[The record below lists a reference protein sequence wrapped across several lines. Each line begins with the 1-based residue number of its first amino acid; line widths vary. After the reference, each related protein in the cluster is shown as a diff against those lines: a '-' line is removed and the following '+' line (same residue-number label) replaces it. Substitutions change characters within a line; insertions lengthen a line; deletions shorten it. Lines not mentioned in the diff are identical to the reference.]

1 MKRPLFWVGIMFAL
15 GEAISKISPGA
26 VWAGVI
32 MSALCF
38 VALIYCRMRHWDK
51 KKISKCL
58 ILLFSA
64 VFAGLLCG
72 INREKGIEGK
82 FPLNEDVEIT
92 AELVKYTE
100 KENSVEL
107 ILKWKGEKITAS
119 VYQEELLRNIRKI
132 KPGQKLRVCGVVKT
146 HEKSANPGGFDAESY
161 YRGQGIYLK
170 IEPSYIETVSSEYNK
185 FEYMLLVL
193 RERFSGVYDIILD
206 EKEASVVK
214 AMFLGDKTDIDK
226 TVKKLYQSGG
236 IAHILAISA
245 LHVTLIGE
253 GFAGILKRMG
263 AGQKIT
269 CIVAVLFIILYGMM
283 TGFAYATIRSVIMLG
298 IGFFARAAGKAQD
311 TPNSLGTALVIM
323 LIINPDSI
331 SDAGLQMSFSAVF
344 GVILGNYINK
354 GQSWNAFFKNI
365 VVSIS
370 VNLVMSPIILY
381 YYYELPLYGLFINI
395 IVIPLM
401 GTVAAS
407 AFISGIIGLIS
418 VNIAEITI
426 APCYVI
432 LKLYEIMCSIS
443 LKLPCARINIGRP
456 PLWLIIVYYIMLA
469 GLVVLYWRIY
479 LNKGKNPAKRISK
492 GVPVIY
498 ISLCILFIC
507 MCLKWKNNVFRFVF
521 LDVGQ
526 GDGAMIHLP
535 EGVNILV
542 DGGSAYNDG
551 LGEYTLAPALK
562 YYGMADVDYAFISHT
577 DTDHISGI
585 LYLLN
590 NKEIMGI
597 SIKYLVFSQEAPM
610 QEGYSELENAAKK
623 AGTEIIFVK
632 AGDVFLSDKIE
643 KSGAKIKVLYPG
655 AGISSNVMDKNEC
668 SMVFSVECKGKSIL
682 FTGDIGSDTEKQLV
696 LKNILTEY
704 DILKVPHHGSKHSS
718 CEEFLDIVNPE
729 TAVISCGENNVYGH
743 PSEETLDRLE
753 MRGTE
758 IIRTD
763 KNGAC
768 IFEIR

>member
-72 INREKGIEGK
+72 INREKSIESK

-269 CIVAVLFIILYGMM
+269 CIVAVLFIILYS
-283 TGFAYATIRSVIMLG
+283 IIMFIFLFEKNKN
-298 IGFFARAAGKAQD
+298 IIYIKENKILIDNLNEYEKMLDYQRVNNHENKNQ
-311 TPNSLGTALVIM
+311 LLVIKSM
-323 LIINPDSI
+323 IEKKDKKL
-331 SDAGLQMSFSAVF
+331 LE
-344 GVILGNYINK
+344 
-354 GQSWNAFFKNI
+354 
-365 VVSIS
+365 
-370 VNLVMSPIILY
+370 LVYKFYS
-381 YYYELPLYGLFINI
+381 
-395 IVIPLM
+395 
-401 GTVAAS
+401 
-407 AFISGIIGLIS
+407 
-418 VNIAEITI
+418 
-426 APCYVI
+426 
-432 LKLYEIMCSIS
+432 
-443 LKLPCARINIGRP
+443 
-456 PLWLIIVYYIMLA
+456 
-469 GLVVLYWRIY
+469 
-479 LNKGKNPAKRISK
+479 
-492 GVPVIY
+492 
-498 ISLCILFIC
+498 
-507 MCLKWKNNVFRFVF
+507 
-521 LDVGQ
+521 
-526 GDGAMIHLP
+526 
-535 EGVNILV
+535 
-542 DGGSAYNDG
+542 
-551 LGEYTLAPALK
+551 
-562 YYGMADVDYAFISHT
+562 
-577 DTDHISGI
+577 
-585 LYLLN
+585 
-590 NKEIMGI
+590 
-597 SIKYLVFSQEAPM
+597 SIKF
-610 QEGYSELENAAKK
+610 N
-623 AGTEIIFVK
+623 
-632 AGDVFLSDKIE
+632 
-643 KSGAKIKVLYPG
+643 
-655 AGISSNVMDKNEC
+655 
-668 SMVFSVECKGKSIL
+668 
-682 FTGDIGSDTEKQLV
+682 
-696 LKNILTEY
+696 
-704 DILKVPHHGSKHSS
+704 
-718 CEEFLDIVNPE
+718 
-729 TAVISCGENNVYGH
+729 
-743 PSEETLDRLE
+743 
-753 MRGTE
+753 
-758 IIRTD
+758 
-763 KNGAC
+763 
-768 IFEIR
+768 